1 MSLHKFIANYS
12 AYNYW
17 ANKRITNWL
26 NVVPQE
32 YLFKQVPSS
41 FNTIDYTLQHIL
53 RAQKF
58 WLAFVMEQDVS
69 NFNWAVRENEVALIL
84 SELDDVSLLMKEKF
98 SVFSDDALQQTL
110 HLNMPWLKNSLS
122 RYEYIVHVINHSSYH
137 RGQVITIARSVGIQD
152 GFVNTDYNFFNSAMQ

>member
-1 MSLHKFIANYS
+1 
-12 AYNYW
+12 
-17 ANKRITNWL
+17 
-26 NVVPQE
+26 
-32 YLFKQVPSS
+32 
-41 FNTIDYTLQHIL
+41 
-53 RAQKF
+53 
-58 WLAFVMEQDVS
+58 MEQDVS